1 MKTHLG
7 TLLLAAAM
15 IASVPSLTSA
25 QPVPVAQGPVHI
37 GKRFSILEDP
47 SSALSPI
54 DAIRTPG
61 YRASEMDVPNL
72 GVSNSAY
79 WIRFDVKNDTDE
91 DAVILD
97 IQHAEIEE
105 LDVYLLKD
113 DVPVPIASTGQNAP
127 LDSRTIAQPEFVFS
141 LPIASA
147 EERGVLLRVKS
158 DKQLQVPV
166 QLHMPSRFSE
176 SRSMKNLTIG
186 AYIGIML
193 VMLFYNLFVYFSIR
207 DRSYFIYVAYILL
220 VCLTQLAFWGHGQ
233 YYLWGGSQWFSIKAS
248 LIFTFATAIASSEF
262 MKRFINTREH
272 VPIMHRWLSA
282 FYVLIGVVMTIY
294 LFIAPPLGYKLAQ
307 LTAGLLATYLF
318 VTAIIVWRKGS
329 RQAGYFI
336 LAWTAFLTGTMVFTL
351 KDMGILPYNDLTVFT
366 MPIGS
371 AIEGVLLSFGLADRI
386 NILRRE
392 KERSQAESLAMAQEN
407 ERLIREQNMELERK
421 VHERTAELRESNETL
436 KRTQV
441 QLVQSEKMASI
452 GQLTAGI
459 AHEINNPVNFIT
471 SNIAP
476 LRRNLGE
483 VVETI
488 NAYRKAESPDA
499 VAKVREEEERAG
511 IQESIEELDGI
522 IASVSEGAQRT
533 AEIVRGLRNF
543 SRLDEDDLKH
553 ADLNE
558 GLASTLAVLAPQYRG
573 KTELVLDLQEMPKVE
588 CFPGKINQ
596 VFMNVMNNAAQ
607 ATLARM
613 DGRPRRV
620 TVTTSSNEHEAI
632 VRISDTGVGMPEEVK
647 ARIFEPF
654 FTTKP
659 VGEGTGLGLAI
670 VYGIITEHDGRIQ
683 VESEPGIGS
692 TFTITLPLQRAR
704 QLEQRA

>member
-1 MKTHLG
+1 MKSTLG
-7 TLLLAAAM
+7 GVLVIAGILATPCTL
-15 IASVPSLTSA
+15 SA
-25 QPVPVAQGPVHI
+25 QPISVAQGPAHI

-47 SSALSPI
+47 TGQL
-54 DAIRTPG
+54 DAVAAIASTG
-61 YRASEMDVPNL
+61 YAPSEMDVPNL
-72 GVSNSAY
+72 GVTSSAY
-79 WIRFDVKNDTDE
+79 WIRFVVLNDTKE
-91 DAVILD
+91 NTVILD

-105 LDVYLLKD
+105 VDVYLIGENG
-113 DVPVPIASTGQNAP
+113 PQEMARTGQNAP
-127 LDSRTIAQPEFVFS
+127 LNSRAIAQPEFVFT
-141 LPIASA
+141 LPLPSQGKK
-147 EERGVLLRVKS
+147 EVLLRVKS
-158 DKQLQVPV
+158 DKQLQVPI
-166 QLHMPSRFSE
+166 QLHEPSRFSE
-176 SRSMKNLTIG
+176 SRSMKNLVIG
-186 AYIGIML
+186 SYIGIML
-193 VMLFYNLFVYFSIR
+193 VMLLYNLFVYFSIR
-207 DRSYFIYVAYILL
+207 DRSYLIYVVYILM
-220 VCLTQLAFWGHGQ
+220 VCLTQLAFWGYGQ
-233 YYLWGGSQWFSIKAS
+233 YYIWGGSQWFSIKAS

-262 MKRFINTREH
+262 MVRFIGTRQH
-272 VPIMHRWLSA
+272 VPMLHSWLSA
-282 FYVLIGVVMTIY
+282 FYLLIGVVMVTY

-307 LTAGLLATYLF
+307 LAAGLLATYLF
-318 VTAIIVWRKGS
+318 ITAIVVWRRGS

-336 LAWTAFLTGTMVFTL
+336 IAWTAFLTGTMVFTL

-371 AIEGVLLSFGLADRI
+371 AVEGILLSFGLADRI

-392 KERSQAESLAMAQEN
+392 KERSQAEALAMAQEN
-407 ERLIREQNMELERK
+407 ERLIREQNQELEHK
-421 VHERTAELRESNETL
+421 VKERTAELQESNDTL

-488 NAYRKAESPDA
+488 NAYRSASSTEEI
-499 VAKVREEEERAG
+499 AKVRTEEERAG
-511 IQESIEELDGI
+511 IQESIDELDGI
-522 IASVSEGAQRT
+522 IASVSEGANRT

-543 SRLDEDDLKH
+543 SRLDEDDLKP

-558 GLASTLAVLAPQYRG
+558 GLRSTLTVLAPEYRG
-573 KTELVLDLQEMPKVE
+573 KVELVLDLGEMPEVE

-607 ATLARM
+607 ATLARV
-613 DGRPRRV
+613 DGRPRVV
-620 TVTTSSNEHEAI
+620 TVTTSATDHSANI
-632 VRISDTGVGMPEEVK
+632 RVSDTGVGMSEAIK

-654 FTTKP
+654 FTTKA

-670 VYGIITEHDGRIQ
+670 VYGIITEHEGSID
-683 VESEPGIGS
+683 VESQPGVGS
-692 TFTITLPLQRAR
+692 TFTITLPLR
-704 QLEQRA
+704 QTRQQELAA